1 MALIDD
7 VSVKIKAGNGGDGST
22 KFGGIRKGV
31 RIQPSG
37 GDGGNGGSVYLISSH
52 NLSDLSSFRY
62 KKIIRALDG
71 GKGMPKN
78 HSGKNALD
86 LEIFLPIGTQVLDE
100 NGSVANLTQ
109 DNQKILI
116 ARGGSGGIGSYRGRR
131 EGYDDQKFK
140 AELGEERELR
150 LVLSLIADVGL
161 VGLPNAGKSSL
172 LAVLTA
178 ANPKIG
184 DYPFTTLEPNIG
196 MMGKIVLADIPGL
209 IEGASQGIGLGTKF
223 LKHIQKTRILLHC
236 IEATNPDPIKSYK
249 VVRGEFEKFNQ
260 QLLEKKE
267 IILLTKKDLI
277 NKSELE
283 RMANA
288 LGKFAS
294 EVLLISI
301 KDEDSIQNLRV
312 KIENLISLS

>member
-7 VSVKIKAGNGGDGST
+7 VSIEIKAGNGGDGSK
-22 KFGGIRKGV
+22 KFGGVRKGI

-37 GDGGNGGSVYLISSH
+37 GDGGNGGSIYFVSSH
-52 NLSDLSSFRY
+52 NLSDLSEFRY
-62 KKIIRALDG
+62 KKIISADNG

-86 LEIFLPIGTQVLDE
+86 LEIYLPIGTQVLDE
-100 NGSVANLTQ
+100 NGLIVDLIK
-109 DNQKILI
+109 DNQRILI
-116 ARGGSGGIGSYRGRR
+116 ARGGSGGVGSYRGRR

-140 AELGEERELR
+140 GELGDKRKLR

-161 VGLPNAGKSSL
+161 VGVPNAGKSSL

-236 IEATNPDPIKSYK
+236 IEVTNPDPVKSYS
-249 VVRGEFEKFNQ
+249 VVHSEFSKFNPL
-260 QLLEKKE
+260 LLEKKE
-267 IILLTKKDLI
+267 IILLTKKDLVSE
-277 NKSELE
+277 SELE
-283 RMANA
+283 RKKNE
-288 LGKFAS
+288 LINLKK
-294 EVLLISI
+294 EILLVSI
-301 KDEDSIQNLRV
+301 NDKESIENLRV
-312 KIENLISLS
+312 KIENLISLT